1 MPVFSQEAELP
12 IVYVADDSEGSRS
25 ANTAGAERE
34 PESIAK
40 GLARAARAVV
50 PRTGMSDP
58 LRLVVDIGGRP
69 LVRKEPS
76 GVPKAASEDRASPES
91 VASSATVARRYQF
104 DDGTFEAGID
114 SQGYIRQTAQR
125 FQLQATGT
133 VQWIEACF
141 WRALADT
148 NPDVA
153 AVYYVHYDRGGR
165 PGEALRDGVLAQ
177 GTVPADQEDSC
188 LRRSVAVPVSE
199 RTVWVSVAYY
209 GDFGVEYEDIEGFG
223 KYLSVDTDTA
233 GRTAVLIRDIDE
245 SDEVTNWRTPSE
257 YAAGSVGIR
266 IGTLEDDGSGGT
278 DVSYEGNVRYEFL
291 NSSGSH
297 VRLTVDRIDNRST
310 ATTGTLHQRFW
321 ATPGPSPVGRG
332 FVLADDELYALD
344 PNFSIEDI
352 DVTLPVRRP
361 PDGTYTLHLF
371 LAEEPDLLTILDSR
385 TFSRPV
391 TFRDGR
397 VFSAGGGGGRG
408 NYSSCVPERPVFWLG
423 DYRVSMCY
431 ETVDGHIGPV
441 YDWGMGPGQ
450 SGLVYFFDRDN
461 AEVLV
466 KVLDGCGVNG
476 YYWVFLA
483 PVTDL
488 GLNLYVEDRRGRSW
502 SYRNRIGVQASTSS
516 DTSAFRCN

>member
-1 MPVFSQEAELP
+1 MCGDFSPMEFGCPTLDAENPAIHVSTSLCLASGETTASHHEPGSAPARNTMTETSNRDRRAERPADGVIATVRSDRRSFLARAVGTAGTFALAASRPGRAALARATIATVTSPTSDPRNADAFAPNRVNSQLKHVAATHDRPSGSGSGLGLRRLRTNRLAILCVVASVSMPVFSQEAELP
-12 IVYVADDSEGSRS
+12 IVYIADDSEGSRS

-40 GLARAARAVV
+40 DLARAARAVV

-58 LRLVVDIGGRP
+58 LRLVVDTGGRP

-141 WRALADT
+141 WRALADA

-266 IGTLEDDGSGGT
+266 IR
-278 DVSYEGNVRYEFL
+278 N
-291 NSSGSH
+291 
-297 VRLTVDRIDNRST
+297 
-310 ATTGTLHQRFW
+310 
-321 ATPGPSPVGRG
+321 P
-332 FVLADDELYALD
+332 
-344 PNFSIEDI
+344 
-352 DVTLPVRRP
+352 
-361 PDGTYTLHLF
+361 
-371 LAEEPDLLTILDSR
+371 
-385 TFSRPV
+385 
-391 TFRDGR
+391 
-397 VFSAGGGGGRG
+397 GGRWFRG
-408 NYSSCVPERPVFWLG
+408 NR
-423 DYRVSMCY
+423 RVLR
-431 ETVDGHIGPV
+431 
-441 YDWGMGPGQ
+441 GQ
-450 SGLVYFFDRDN
+450 CAV
-461 AEVLV
+461 
-466 KVLDGCGVNG
+466 
-476 YYWVFLA
+476 
-483 PVTDL
+483 
-488 GLNLYVEDRRGRSW
+488 
-502 SYRNRIGVQASTSS
+502 
-516 DTSAFRCN
+516 